1 MVKICVSRREYEHK
15 NGYKTC
21 RIEIRVAYSS
31 HLVFR
36 VEGWIIPRYEVEYP
50 SLFSCPTTTNV
61 HHLSNQYTTS
71 E

>member
-1 MVKICVSRREYEHK
+1 MVKICVSRREHEHK

-36 VEGWIIPRYEVEYP
+36 VEG
-50 SLFSCPTTTNV
+50 
-61 HHLSNQYTTS
+61 
-71 E
+71 

>member
-36 VEGWIIPRYEVEYP
+36 VEGNNSPLRSRI
-50 SLFSCPTTTNV
+50 SLAFFLSDYNERTPLIQSVYNV
-61 HHLSNQYTTS
+61 
-71 E
+71 